1 MVVSGGK
8 SSGHLTRS
16 RGVQSRAV
24 RSSRSHTCKR
34 VDVRTPRAPVTN
46 CRWVPPRSP
55 RLTRGVG
62 SPRNHREIDRR
73 AVTGRGT
80 EVLPDDWPAERRSSV
95 RRTDEALAAVPM
107 NGRPRFRFRSLSKG
121 RLGQRQFFPLSRTR
135 RSSACESA
143 DRFVHD
149 ARGGAERGGAHVRVT
164 RSGVSRVRA
173 PGRSAESGDRIAS
186 GRVSPGRA
194 GRSKSRKAASR
205 SERLGVGEKTA
216 RDAAGKRRGRG
227 EADGDDEQ

>member
-1 MVVSGGK
+1 M
-8 SSGHLTRS
+8 
-16 RGVQSRAV
+16 
-24 RSSRSHTCKR
+24 
-34 VDVRTPRAPVTN
+34 
-46 CRWVPPRSP
+46 
-55 RLTRGVG
+55 G
-62 SPRNHREIDRR
+62 SPRNHRETDRR
-73 AVTGRGT
+73 AVTGRGF
-80 EVLPDDWPAERRSSV
+80 RRCCRTIGPLNAIECV
-95 RRTDEALAAVPM
+95 RPDEALGAVPM

-121 RLGQRQFFPLSRTR
+121 RLGRRNFSRFPVDPYASLERVRVR
-135 RSSACESA
+135 R

>member
-1 MVVSGGK
+1 M
-8 SSGHLTRS
+8 
-16 RGVQSRAV
+16 
-24 RSSRSHTCKR
+24 
-34 VDVRTPRAPVTN
+34 
-46 CRWVPPRSP
+46 
-55 RLTRGVG
+55 G

-194 GRSKSRKAASR
+194 GRSKSRKAASTQC
-205 SERLGVGEKTA
+205 LGVGEKTA